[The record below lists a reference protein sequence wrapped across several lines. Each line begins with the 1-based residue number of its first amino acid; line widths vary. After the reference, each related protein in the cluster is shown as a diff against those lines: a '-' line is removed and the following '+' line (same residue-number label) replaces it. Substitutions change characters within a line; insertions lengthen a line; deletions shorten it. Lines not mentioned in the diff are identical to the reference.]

1 MTRVSSFGHHNAML
15 QGLLDSQS
23 RLFNTQQQ
31 INTGKKTTEFRG
43 LARETQTLLGAKS
56 LHTRTAGYL
65 ATNKEVMQKLNSNE
79 LQLETIHKAAEDLK
93 QAITEAM
100 GQDRAIAFDET
111 LEQAAGIVLNALNT
125 NIGGVYLFAG
135 SRTDTRP
142 VDATSLADLMAAP
155 TVADLFQ
162 NDEVRL
168 SAKLGDNME
177 VTYGVVASEIAEDL
191 LSSIRTIADFN
202 AGPSGPLDGNLDA
215 AQRSFL
221 EGEIP
226 NLMAAI
232 DKVQAR
238 IAENGLRQNRVE
250 TVEEDLT
257 ASSNF
262 LEIFVSDIEDVNVA
276 EAITRMNADQ
286 IALQASYSII
296 SHLSRLSLVNFL

>member
-1 MTRVSSFGHHNAML
+1 
-15 QGLLDSQS
+15 
-23 RLFNTQQQ
+23 
-31 INTGKKTTEFRG
+31 
-43 LARETQTLLGAKS
+43 
-56 LHTRTAGYL
+56 
-65 ATNKEVMQKLNSNE
+65 
-79 LQLETIHKAAEDLK
+79 
-93 QAITEAM
+93 
-100 GQDRAIAFDET
+100 
-111 LEQAAGIVLNALNT
+111 
-125 NIGGVYLFAG
+125 
-135 SRTDTRP
+135 
-142 VDATSLADLMAAP
+142 
-155 TVADLFQ
+155 
-162 NDEVRL
+162 
-168 SAKLGDNME
+168 
-177 VTYGVVASEIAEDL
+177 
-191 LSSIRTIADFN
+191 
-202 AGPSGPLDGNLDA
+202 LDGNLDA

>member
-1 MTRVSSFGHHNAML
+1 MTRVSSFGHHNSML

-31 INTGKKTTEFRG
+31 INTGKKATEFRG
-43 LARETQTLLGAKS
+43 IAREAQTLLGAKS

-65 ATNKEVMQKLNSNE
+65 ATGKEVAQKLNSNE
-79 LQLETIHKAAEDLK
+79 LQLETIHKAADDLK

-100 GQDRAIAFDET
+100 GQDKAIAFDET
-111 LEQAAGIVLNALNT
+111 LQQAASIILNALNT
-125 NIGGVYLFAG
+125 NVGGVYLFAG
-135 SRTDTRP
+135 SRTDTKP
-142 VDATSLADLMAAP
+142 VDAANLADLMAAP
-155 TVADLFQ
+155 AVADLFQ
-162 NDEVRL
+162 NDQAHL
-168 SAKLGDNME
+168 TAKLGDNVE
-177 VTYGVVASEIAEDL
+177 LAYGVVASEVSEDL
-191 LSSIRTIADFN
+191 LASIRAIADFN

-221 EGEIP
+221 ASEIP
-226 NLMAAI
+226 NLTAAI
-232 DKVQAR
+232 DKVQTR

-250 TVEEDLT
+250 TLAEDLT

-296 SHLSRLSLVNFL
+296 GQLSRLSLVNFL